1 MLGPSSSPRDS
12 QTSTGDR
19 RDCVDCSHGIGGTA
33 TPLTSSG
40 PCKRELYRWPPG
52 FASSLKR
59 ATETQRDSS
68 VKGTQ
73 MIASAPLPSWMISAC
88 DEDRSESSRRRA
100 RLSLERSTRGAL
112 RHGTVALL
120 VLEAAAARARRVA

>member
-1 MLGPSSSPRDS
+1 MLGPWSSPRDS

-59 ATETQRDSS
+59 ATETQRDANAYALE
-68 VKGTQ
+68 VLQ
-73 MIASAPLPSWMISAC
+73 RLE
-88 DEDRSESSRRRA
+88 DE
-100 RLSLERSTRGAL
+100 LTGNLNTVRGGLRAL
-112 RHGTVALL
+112 REDVQLNESRLATNQAPD
-120 VLEAAAARARRVA
+120 RK